1 MLEVWA
7 QLGLESPGG
16 TFPPFWQMVLAV
28 GWELSYTVRWNADP
42 GLLSVFSQHELVGFL
57 VAWKHP

>member
-1 MLEVWA
+1 
-7 QLGLESPGG
+7 
-16 TFPPFWQMVLAV
+16 MVLAV

-42 GLLSVFSQHELVGFL
+42 GLLSVVSQHELVGFL